1 MREIRNLAESYLTA
15 DDSRTIEGY
24 AVVFNSESRDLG
36 GFTEI
41 IDKDAL
47 NGIIETSDVFCYL
60 NHDEKRGVLA
70 RSKQGKGS
78 LCLEVDEKGLRYA
91 FEAPKT
97 ALGDELLEGIKRG
110 DISSS
115 SFAFAC
121 GEDKWEKRSDGTY
134 LRHIKNIKALYD
146 VSPVYS
152 PAYDATSV
160 DKRGL
165 DELKDAE
172 KKELDIYY
180 KELEDKLK

>member
-1 MREIRNLAESYLTA
+1 MREVRNLAESYIVA

-24 AVVFNSESRDLG
+24 AVVFNSESIDLG

-70 RSKQGKGS
+70 RSNKGKGS
-78 LCLEVDEKGLRYA
+78 LLLEIDEKGLKYA
-91 FEAPKT
+91 FDAPKT
-97 ALGDELLEGIKRG
+97 SLGDELLEGIKRG
-110 DISSS
+110 DISAS

-121 GEDKWEKRSDGTY
+121 AEDKWEKRSDGSY
-134 LRHIKNIKALYD
+134 LRHIKKIKALYD
-146 VSPVYS
+146 VSPVYT
-152 PAYDATSV
+152 PAYNATTV

-165 DELKDAE
+165 NKLKEKE

-180 KELEDKLK
+180 KELEEKMK